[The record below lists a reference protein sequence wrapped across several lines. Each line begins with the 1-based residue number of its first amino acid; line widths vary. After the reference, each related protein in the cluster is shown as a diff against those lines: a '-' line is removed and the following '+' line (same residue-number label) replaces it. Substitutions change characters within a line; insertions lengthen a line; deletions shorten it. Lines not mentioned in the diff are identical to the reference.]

1 MSIQPCVPVV
11 DCHSHPLGAP
21 ARGASRRRFSLAGR
35 VAAVLAAAP
44 QPSNDEIRRQLKEVL
59 SRPEF
64 SQGGR
69 ENWLPR
75 LGNWLS
81 DIFTWLGGLYD
92 TAPVL
97 YWVLLVGCLVLLV
110 LLLTHIGWTVR
121 RVLFTTPLSHGS
133 DRGER
138 QRFQLSRTYWEEARR
153 RAADMDFTEAI
164 RFLFLSLVY
173 RFDESGRVNFQRAY
187 TNREYLALF
196 ADRPAVHDQLKVFV
210 DMLDDYWYG
219 LRSTDR
225 RQYEDCLALYEGLT
239 RAQ

>member
-1 MSIQPCVPVV
+1 MSIQSCVRVV
-11 DCHSHPLGAP
+11 VCHFPPPGAP
-21 ARGASRRRFSLAGR
+21 GRSAARRRCRRVGG
-35 VAAVLAAAP
+35 VAATLAVAP
-44 QPSNDEIRRQLKEVL
+44 QPSDDEVRRQLKEVL

-64 SQGGR
+64 SGGSR
-69 ENWLPR
+69 ENWLQR
-75 LGNWLS
+75 LGKWLS
-81 DIFTWLGGLYD
+81 DIFHWLGGLSD
-92 TAPVL
+92 TDPVL

-138 QRFQLSRTYWEEARR
+138 QRSQLSRTYWEEARR

-173 RFDESGRVNFQRAY
+173 RFDESGRVNFQQAY

-196 ADRPAVHDQLKVFV
+196 ADRPAVHDPLKVFV
-210 DMLDDYWYG
+210 DTLDDYWYG